1 MSLRINTNLA
11 SINAQR
17 QLARQENRSLSAMKS
32 LASGNRINS
41 ASDDAAGLAISENIN
56 AQNRGNRMA
65 RRNAEDAISFIQVG
79 EGSLNEINN
88 ILVRL
93 RELSVQSASDTVGDT
108 EREFID
114 QERQQ
119 LVDEIDRIAE
129 STRFGDKHLLDGT
142 LDELEFQ
149 IGIDG
154 NESSV
159 ITYSASADASS
170 SALGVS
176 SIDLTDKS
184 SSRDA
189 LETLDEALG
198 SVGNMRANFGAVQNR
213 LDSTIA
219 NLDTSYESLSA
230 AKSRISDADIAAES
244 AEFTSAQI
252 LQQASI
258 GMLAQANQSKAAA
271 LSLIAG

>member
-17 QLARQENRSLSAMKS
+17 QLATQGRRNLSAMKA
-32 LASGNRINS
+32 LASGSRITS
-41 ASDDAAGLAISENIN
+41 AADDAAGLAISENII
-56 AQNRGNRMA
+56 AQNKGNRA
-65 RRNAEDAISFIQVG
+65 AKRNAEDAISFIQVG

-93 RELSVQSASDTVGDT
+93 RELGVQSASDTVGDT

-114 QERQQ
+114 QEAQQ
-119 LVDEIDRIAE
+119 LLAEVDRIAE
-129 STRFGDKHLLDGT
+129 STKFGDKHLLNGS

-149 IGIDG
+149 VGVDG
-154 NESSV
+154 GENSV
-159 ITYSASADASS
+159 IRYAFNADATTGS
-170 SALGVS
+170 LDVS
-176 SIDLTDKS
+176 SLDFNDKS
-184 SSRDA
+184 GSRDA
-189 LETLDEALG
+189 LEVLDEAIDQ
-198 SVGNMRANFGAVQNR
+198 VGNMRANFGALQNR

-230 AKSRISDADIAAES
+230 ANSRIRDADIAAES
-244 AEFTSAQI
+244 AELVSSQI

-258 GMLAQANQSKAAA
+258 GALAQANQSQAAA
-271 LSLIAG
+271 LKLIG